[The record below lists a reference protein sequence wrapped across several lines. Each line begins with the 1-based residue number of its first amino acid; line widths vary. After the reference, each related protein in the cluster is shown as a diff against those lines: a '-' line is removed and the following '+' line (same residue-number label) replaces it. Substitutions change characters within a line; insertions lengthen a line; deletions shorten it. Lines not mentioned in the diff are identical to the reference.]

1 MAEFTEP
8 IVLFDGVCNLCN
20 GAVNVLLDL
29 DKRKRLKFASL
40 QSEYAKKLIQFHGL
54 EQKIQGIDSIL
65 FWDGKEIYTKSNAI
79 LEISGLL
86 GGFWKILRVTYLIPK
101 LIRDLFYDL
110 IAKNRYKLFGKRE
123 SCRMPTPELKER
135 ILG

>member
-1 MAEFTEP
+1 MSEFTEP

-29 DKRKRLKFASL
+29 DKHKRLKFASL
-40 QSEYAKKLIQFHGL
+40 QSEYAKNLIQSKTL
-54 EQKIQGIDSIL
+54 EEKIQGIDSIL
-65 FWDGKEIYTKSNAI
+65 FWDGKEIHIKSNAI
-79 LEISGLL
+79 LEICGKL
-86 GGFWKILRVTYLIPK
+86 GSFWKILKLGYIIPRP
-101 LIRDLFYDL
+101 IRNILYDL

-123 SCRMPTPELKER
+123 ACRMPTPELKER

>member
-1 MAEFTEP
+1 MSEFKDP

-29 DKRKRLKFASL
+29 DKGKKLKFASL
-40 QSEYAKKLIQFHGL
+40 QSEYAKKLIQSKTL
-54 EQKIQGIDSIL
+54 EEKIRGIDSIL
-65 FWDGKEIYTKSNAI
+65 FWDGKEIHIKSNAI
-79 LEISGLL
+79 IEICDKL
-86 GGFWKILRVTYLIPK
+86 GGFWKILK
-101 LIRDLFYDL
+101 LSYILPRPIRNLLYDL
-110 IAKNRYKLFGKRE
+110 IAKNRYRLFGKRE

>member
-1 MAEFTEP
+1 MSEFTDP

-29 DKRKRLKFASL
+29 DKHKRLKFASL
-40 QSEYAKKLIQFHGL
+40 QSEYAKNLIQSKSL
-54 EQKIQGIDSIL
+54 EEKIRGIDSIL
-65 FWDGKEIYTKSNAI
+65 FWDGKEIHIKSNAI
-79 LEISGLL
+79 IEICDKL
-86 GGFWKILRVTYLIPK
+86 GGFWKILK
-101 LIRDLFYDL
+101 LSYIVPRPIRNFLYDL
-110 IAKNRYKLFGKRE
+110 IAKNRYRLFGKRE

>member
-1 MAEFTEP
+1 MSEFTYP

-29 DKRKRLKFASL
+29 DKHKRLKFASL
-40 QSEYAKKLIQFHGL
+40 QSEYAKNLIQSKSL
-54 EQKIQGIDSIL
+54 EEKIRGIDSIL
-65 FWDGKEIYTKSNAI
+65 FWDGKEIHIKSNAI
-79 LEISGLL
+79 IEICDKL
-86 GGFWKILRVTYLIPK
+86 GGFWKILKFSYIIPRP
-101 LIRDLFYDL
+101 IRNFLYDL
-110 IAKNRYKLFGKRE
+110 IAKNRYRLFGKRE

>member
-1 MAEFTEP
+1 MSEFKDP

-29 DKRKRLKFASL
+29 DKHKRLKFASL
-40 QSEYAKKLIQFHGL
+40 QSEYAKKLIQSKTL
-54 EQKIQGIDSIL
+54 EEKIRGIDSIL
-65 FWDGKEIYTKSNAI
+65 FWDGKEIHIKSNAI
-79 LEISGLL
+79 IEICDKL
-86 GGFWKILRVTYLIPK
+86 GGFWKILKLSYIIPRP
-101 LIRDLFYDL
+101 IRNILYDL
-110 IAKNRYKLFGKRE
+110 IAKNRYRLFGKRE

>member
-1 MAEFTEP
+1 MSEFTDP

-29 DKRKRLKFASL
+29 DKHKRLKFASL
-40 QSEYAKKLIQFHGL
+40 QSEYAKNLIQVQTL
-54 EQKIQGIDSIL
+54 EEKIRGIDSIL
-65 FWDGKEIYTKSNAI
+65 FWDGQKIHIKSNAI
-79 LEISGLL
+79 IELCGKM
-86 GGFWKILRVTYLIPK
+86 GGFWKILKLSYIIPRP
-101 LIRDLFYDL
+101 IRNFLYDL
-110 IAKNRYKLFGKRE
+110 IAKNRYRLFGKRE

>member
-1 MAEFTEP
+1 MSEFTDP

-29 DKRKRLKFASL
+29 DKHKKLKFASL
-40 QSEYAKKLIQFHGL
+40 QSEYAKNLIQSNEL
-54 EQKIQGIDSIL
+54 EEKIRGIDSIL
-65 FWDGKEIYTKSNAI
+65 FWDGKEIHIKSNAI
-79 LEISGLL
+79 IEISRKL
-86 GGFWKILRVTYLIPK
+86 GGFWKILKLSYIIPK
-101 LIRDLFYDL
+101 SLRNIVYDL
-110 IAKNRYKLFGKRE
+110 IAKNRYRLFGKRE

>member
-1 MAEFTEP
+1 MTEFTEP

-29 DKRKRLKFASL
+29 DKRKILKFASL
-40 QSEYAKKLIQFHGL
+40 QSEYAKKLIQSRGL
-54 EQKIQGIDSIL
+54 EEKIQGIDSIL
-65 FWDGKEIYTKSNAI
+65 FWDGAEIHIKSNAI
-79 LEISGLL
+79 LEICGKL
-86 GGFWKILRVTYLIPK
+86 GGFWKILKLSYIIPRP
-101 LIRDLFYDL
+101 IRDILYDL

>member
-1 MAEFTEP
+1 MSEFTDP

-29 DKRKRLKFASL
+29 DKHKRLKFASL
-40 QSEYAKKLIQFHGL
+40 QSEYAENLIQVQTL
-54 EQKIQGIDSIL
+54 EEKIRGIDSIL
-65 FWDGKEIYTKSNAI
+65 FWDGKEIHIKSNAI
-79 LEISGLL
+79 IEICGKL
-86 GGFWKILRVTYLIPK
+86 GGFWKILKLSYMIPRP
-101 LIRDLFYDL
+101 IRDLLYDL
-110 IAKNRYKLFGKRE
+110 IAKNRYRLFGKRE

>member
-1 MAEFTEP
+1 MAEFTDP

-29 DKRKRLKFASL
+29 DKHKRLKFASL
-40 QSEYAKKLIQFHGL
+40 QSEYAKNLIRSRGL

-65 FWDGKEIYTKSNAI
+65 FWDGAEIHIKSNAI
-79 LEISGLL
+79 IEICSKL
-86 GGFWKILRVTYLIPK
+86 GGFWKILKLCYLVPGP
-101 LIRDLFYDL
+101 IRDILYDI
-110 IAKNRYKLFGKRE
+110 IARNRYRLFGKRE

>member
-1 MAEFTEP
+1 MSEFTES

-29 DKRKRLKFASL
+29 DKYKRLKFASL
-40 QSEYAKKLIQFHGL
+40 QSEYAKNLIQSKSL
-54 EQKIQGIDSIL
+54 EEKIRRIDSIL
-65 FWDGKEIYTKSNAI
+65 FWDGKEIHIKSNAI
-79 LEISGLL
+79 IEICGKV
-86 GGFWKILRVTYLIPK
+86 GGFWKILKLGYIIPK
-101 LIRDLFYDL
+101 SLRNIVYDL
-110 IAKNRYKLFGKRE
+110 IAKNRYRLFGKRE

>member
-1 MAEFTEP
+1 MSEFTDP

-29 DKRKRLKFASL
+29 DKHKRLKFASL
-40 QSEYAKKLIQFHGL
+40 QSEYAKKLIQSNAL
-54 EQKIQGIDSIL
+54 EEKIRGIDSIL
-65 FWDGKEIYTKSNAI
+65 FWDGKEIHIKSNAI
-79 LEISGLL
+79 IEICGEL
-86 GGFWKILRVTYLIPK
+86 GGLWKILKLSYIIPRP
-101 LIRDLFYDL
+101 IRNILYDL
-110 IAKNRYKLFGKRE
+110 IAKNRYRLFGKRE